1 MHKIG
6 ALWLSHKTCD
16 VLELEEV
23 ADQLTLDLFSE
34 DPRVSGYAIIK
45 TCNRVEAYIT
55 SEYPR
60 EVLEDVAKRL
70 KLEKSGI
77 FVGKDAVEH
86 LMRVSCG
93 LEAMIVGEDQILG
106 QIKKCHRDSRKEGA
120 IDSLLDMAFERAIK
134 AAKRARSETK
144 INEGSVSI
152 GSAAVELADMISGG
166 LDGKSIVVIGAG
178 DMGTLVAKALSKK
191 SLKAMF
197 IANRT
202 YTKARRLAG
211 ELCCE
216 VVKLDDKEKYLSACD
231 IAICTTSAPHYI
243 LDFKLMARVMEHRRT
258 DNELLIIDIANPKDV
273 EERVGEL
280 KGIELYDLDSLY
292 EISEENLKRRLS
304 EVSKVERI
312 IEEELEI
319 FQYILNR
326 QKAEVLITMLYK
338 HGYHVM
344 EEEKKRALRYLE
356 KGRDRKEVLEGFS
369 HAVLAKTLHTPTK
382 ILRNYTDANFID
394 FLILQ
399 FEKEFGA
406 DTESNAYSESDTHNG
421 FEALETEGAQN
432 EERDGAEREHPPARS
447 EVRS

>member
-6 ALWLSHKTCD
+6 ALWFSHKTCD

-23 ADQLTLDLFSE
+23 ADQLNPELLAE
-34 DPRVSGYAIIK
+34 DPRVYSYAIIK

-55 SEYPR
+55 SGYPR

-70 KLEKSGI
+70 ELEKSAI

-106 QIKKCHRDSRKEGA
+106 QIKKSHLDSRKEGT

-134 AAKRARSETK
+134 TAKRARTETK

-178 DMGTLVAKALSKK
+178 EMGTLVAKALSKK

-211 ELCCE
+211 ALRCE
-216 VVKLDDKEKYLSACD
+216 AVKLDDKEKYLSDCD

-243 LDFKLMARVMEHRRT
+243 LDSKSMARVMQHRRT
-258 DNELLIIDIANPKDV
+258 DNVLILIDVANPKDV

-280 KGIELYDLDSLY
+280 DGVELYDLDSLY

-304 EVSKVERI
+304 EVGKVERI
-312 IEEELEI
+312 IAEELEI
-319 FQYILNR
+319 FEYILNR
-326 QKAEVLITMLYK
+326 QRVERLISLIYK
-338 HGYHVM
+338 HGYQVM
-344 EEEKKRALRYLE
+344 TEEKKKAIRYLE
-356 KGRDRKEVLEGFS
+356 KGRDHKEVLDGFS
-369 HAVLAKTLHTPTK
+369 HAVLAKTLHTPAK
-382 ILRNYTDANFID
+382 ILRSFTDID
-394 FLILQ
+394 LVEILIMQ
-399 FEKEFGA
+399 FEREFNVRNDEG
-406 DTESNAYSESDTHNG
+406 S
-421 FEALETEGAQN
+421 EALTPRESQK
-432 EERDGAEREHPPARS
+432 EEREPVEKEHPPARDYGA
-447 EVRS
+447 EE

>member
-6 ALWLSHKTCD
+6 ALWLSHKMCD

-23 ADQLTLDLFSE
+23 ADQLTPDLFSE

-45 TCNRVEAYIT
+45 TCNRAEAYIT
-55 SEYPR
+55 SDYPR

-70 KLEKSGI
+70 ELEKSAI

-106 QIKKCHRDSRKEGA
+106 QIKKVHLDSRKEGT

-134 AAKRARSETK
+134 AAKRARSETR

-152 GSAAVELADMISGG
+152 GSAAVEFAEVISGG
-166 LDGKSIVVIGAG
+166 LEGKNLLVIGAG
-178 DMGTLVAKALSKK
+178 DMGTLVAKAISKK

-202 YTKARRLAG
+202 YEKAKKLAE
-211 ELCCE
+211 ELRCE
-216 VVKLDDKEKYLSACD
+216 AVKLEDKEKYLSACD
-231 IAICTTSAPHYI
+231 IAFCTTSAPHYI
-243 LDFKLMARVMEHRRT
+243 LDYKLMARVMEHRRT
-258 DNELLIIDIANPKDV
+258 DNVLLIIDVANPKDV

-292 EISEENLKRRLS
+292 EISEENLKRRRS
-304 EVSKVERI
+304 EVGKVEQI
-312 IEEELEI
+312 IEEEMEI
-319 FQYILNR
+319 FNYILNR
-326 QKAEVLITMLYK
+326 QKVEILVTMLYK
-338 HGYHVM
+338 HGHHIM
-344 EEEKKRALRYLE
+344 EEEKKKALRYLE
-356 KGRDRKEVLEGFS
+356 KGRDRKEVLDGFS

-382 ILRNYTDANFID
+382 ILRNYTDANLID
-394 FLILQ
+394 LLMLQ
-399 FEKEFGA
+399 FEKEFDG
-406 DTESNAYSESDTHNG
+406 HNG
-421 FEALETEGAQN
+421 SKSKALGSKCSQK
-432 EERDGAEREHPPARS
+432 EEKLDVSRS
-447 EVRS
+447 

>member
-6 ALWLSHKTCD
+6 ALWLSHKNCD

-23 ADQLTLDLFSE
+23 ADRLNPELFSE
-34 DPRVSGYAIIK
+34 DQRVSGYAIIK

-70 KLEKSGI
+70 KLEKRGI

-106 QIKKCHRDSRKEGA
+106 QIKKCHLDSRKEGTT
-120 IDSLLDMAFERAIK
+120 DSLLDMAFERAIK

-152 GSAAVELADMISGG
+152 GSAAVAFADVISGG
-166 LDGKSIVVIGAG
+166 LEGKSILVIGAG
-178 DMGTLVAKALSKK
+178 DMGTLVAKAISKK

-202 YTKARRLAG
+202 YEKAKKLAE

-216 VVKLDDKEKYLSACD
+216 VVKLDDKERYLSACD

-273 EERVGEL
+273 EERVSEI

-304 EVSKVERI
+304 EVSKVERM
-312 IEEELEI
+312 IEEEIEI
-319 FQYILNR
+319 FNYILNR
-326 QKAEVLITMLYK
+326 QKTEILVTMLYK
-338 HGYHVM
+338 HGYQVM
-344 EEEKKRALRYLE
+344 EEEKKKALRYLE

-369 HAVLAKTLHTPTK
+369 HAILAKTLHTPTK
-382 ILRNYTDANFID
+382 IFRNYTDANFID
-394 FLILQ
+394 LLILQ
-399 FEKEFGA
+399 FEKEFDG
-406 DTESNAYSESDTHNG
+406 HN
-421 FEALETEGAQN
+421 
-432 EERDGAEREHPPARS
+432 ERRKYKKKKAKKNQ
-447 EVRS
+447 